1 MLNINYDYNL
11 SLYFE
16 FFTNYLNQFDVSI
29 LEKNELIFFN
39 EFFIKNFFLIFS
51 SSDFFKIFTN
61 FSSQLSNFEI
71 FTLIINFEELKLL
84 LEKEIDMDID
94 ENYFFFIYLLDINVY
109 LNSLYSFI
117 ISFIFFINSL
127 ISNDLDNLLLSSFSI
142 DLIYHISISYVLDY
156 DIFNLKNYFNFI
168 DSVDTNIFNYFVYN
182 IIFYLSTIWFIGIL
196 NFIKLPKTFDLFF
209 FKFFFFINNFS
220 KTNRLNFDL
229 IFISFLFLIE
239 SLLFTIMQVNDN
251 SIEFVEFLHIQLI
264 YFLII
269 VIIYL
274 IYKYSIHYF
283 SFLEQSVIEGKS
295 SLFILKQFIRDT
307 SNTFALFLRFFLLL
321 FRLNI
326 YDGLDDFLD
335 SYCVFFCEFN
345 ENIEITSISYIF
357 IDNVINNFDLF
368 LDDMDSNSN
377 ELYFGFY
384 YDIFNLFLIN
394 FIEILNYWLFLLEE
408 IFRVFLAFYIIYL
421 IVFEVHSV
429 NLSYIEDNYFYF
441 KK

>member
-182 IIFYLSTIWFIGIL
+182 IIFYLSTI
-196 NFIKLPKTFDLFF
+196 
-209 FKFFFFINNFS
+209 
-220 KTNRLNFDL
+220 
-229 IFISFLFLIE
+229 
-239 SLLFTIMQVNDN
+239 
-251 SIEFVEFLHIQLI
+251 
-264 YFLII
+264 
-269 VIIYL
+269 
-274 IYKYSIHYF
+274 
-283 SFLEQSVIEGKS
+283 
-295 SLFILKQFIRDT
+295 
-307 SNTFALFLRFFLLL
+307 
-321 FRLNI
+321 
-326 YDGLDDFLD
+326 
-335 SYCVFFCEFN
+335 
-345 ENIEITSISYIF
+345 
-357 IDNVINNFDLF
+357 
-368 LDDMDSNSN
+368 
-377 ELYFGFY
+377 
-384 YDIFNLFLIN
+384 
-394 FIEILNYWLFLLEE
+394 
-408 IFRVFLAFYIIYL
+408 
-421 IVFEVHSV
+421 
-429 NLSYIEDNYFYF
+429 
-441 KK
+441 